1 MKARQSLTQVKEPAA
16 RRCAGSTGAVPGLPA
31 VYSVLYYCKQYRDGV
46 DMKRKRKPGPKLKP
60 ARKRKDRVVA
70 IRVNE
75 VEYRKFER
83 LANAQHITVG
93 AWVRAEVLK
102 GMGKRT
108 GLADLERRQQEQE
121 ELLAEMK
128 ALLNQTVRLYQSAA
142 IKDSKES
149 E

>member
-1 MKARQSLTQVKEPAA
+1 MT
-16 RRCAGSTGAVPGLPA
+16 
-31 VYSVLYYCKQYRDGV
+31 
-46 DMKRKRKPGPKLKP
+46 RKRKPGPKPKP

-75 VEYRKFER
+75 AEYRKFER

-102 GMGKRT
+102 AVDQRTDLAGLEKRQ
-108 GLADLERRQQEQE
+108 REQE
-121 ELLAEMK
+121 ELLEATK

-142 IKDSKES
+142 IKDSEES
-149 E
+149 K